1 MPETHVH
8 NINTD
13 IMPAKRLKT
22 GLEKTNGFANG
33 GLHQNGNQ
41 NGNHNANQNGISG
54 KRKNQFGELSDG
66 QMTLNDW
73 VTQWDKG
80 RTKFHRPSV
89 HPMLD
94 KHVDLLVD
102 GKDKPRCFL
111 PLCGKSID
119 LKWLLDRG
127 YDVVGCEIAEIGIK
141 QFFEEHSI
149 AYKTETVEGIGG
161 TVYKGVDK
169 DIAIYACDFFKLT
182 SAIIGEIDCIWDR
195 GSMAA
200 INPEDRQRYADVIT
214 GVLKTDGRYLL
225 DMFQLEHDTFVG
237 PPHNF
242 EPEEAQTLYGQKLTI
257 KQVEHKDSMGPWQK
271 TWGTS
276 YFYENVFLLTPK

>member
-1 MPETHVH
+1 MWTISVFVFIISVKISTRNAVNLTSSITKMPETHVH

-89 HPMLD
+89 HP
-94 KHVDLLVD
+94 
-102 GKDKPRCFL
+102 
-111 PLCGKSID
+111 
-119 LKWLLDRG
+119 
-127 YDVVGCEIAEIGIK
+127 
-141 QFFEEHSI
+141 
-149 AYKTETVEGIGG
+149 
-161 TVYKGVDK
+161 
-169 DIAIYACDFFKLT
+169 
-182 SAIIGEIDCIWDR
+182 
-195 GSMAA
+195 
-200 INPEDRQRYADVIT
+200 
-214 GVLKTDGRYLL
+214 
-225 DMFQLEHDTFVG
+225 
-237 PPHNF
+237 
-242 EPEEAQTLYGQKLTI
+242 
-257 KQVEHKDSMGPWQK
+257 
-271 TWGTS
+271 
-276 YFYENVFLLTPK
+276 